1 MSLSSSAVRMILR
14 PMRPKPLMPTLMGIT
29 SSDEVSEIAAAQKRV
44 TAAGEQKMLWVART
58 KVNARI
64 IGCADNWAA
73 IMWPPMN
80 DWSPASILRRLFDS
94 KQGASDRLLP
104 RWIFLRALG
113 LIYYSAFFSLAFQIR
128 GLIGPHGILP
138 AGEYLQALAE
148 RFGHAGY
155 WYAPTLLWISSNSRM
170 LTGICWVGMIASLLL
185 VLNFWPRGMLAVCF
199 LFFLSFV
206 SASQDFS
213 AYQSDGMLLEAGFI
227 AMYFAPA
234 GFRPGWG
241 EASPPSRASLFL
253 LIWEGF
259 RIYFESGVAKIMGG
273 DPQWRNFTALDEY
286 YQNGPLPTWIGWY
299 MQHLPHWF
307 HAATAFVTL
316 ALELGLAW
324 MMFLPRRFRILCFF
338 IVTIWQIGIILSANY
353 TFLNYLVLAL
363 GFLLLDDRFLP
374 PYLPGFWKRSFL
386 AAKEATPLGEP
397 RAEKDWRKK
406 LRAQFSALKLAFT
419 AVMLTWIFY
428 VTLAEMVWMV
438 KPLPFPTSPVSA
450 LEPFRI
456 ANRYGL
462 FAGMTRGRYEIEF
475 QGSDDGQTWVVYPF
489 RFKPQDPSKAPGIY
503 APYQPRFDWNL
514 WFASLSS
521 WRQEPIIVRTEQS
534 LLRGDTDVL
543 LLFAGNPFPHGPPRQ
558 VRAVIWQYWF
568 TTPAEKRLQGM
579 WWRRQL
585 LGLYA
590 PTLEREADGR
600 IIVLEWAPAMEP
612 RE

>member
-1 MSLSSSAVRMILR
+1 
-14 PMRPKPLMPTLMGIT
+14 
-29 SSDEVSEIAAAQKRV
+29 
-44 TAAGEQKMLWVART
+44 
-58 KVNARI
+58 
-64 IGCADNWAA
+64 
-73 IMWPPMN
+73 MN

-199 LFFLSFV
+199 LCFLSFV

-338 IVTIWQIGIILSANY
+338 VVTIWQIGIILSANY

-386 AAKEATPLGEP
+386 AAKEAKPLGEP

-521 WRQEPIIVRTEQS
+521 WRQEPIVVRTEQS
-534 LLRGDTDVL
+534 LLRGDGDVL
-543 LLFAGNPFPHGPPRQ
+543 LLFAGNPFPHAPPQQ
-558 VRAVIWQYWF
+558 VRCVIWQYRF
-568 TTPAEKRLQGM
+568 TTPAEKRSQGM
-579 WWRRQL
+579 WWKRQQ

-590 PTLEREADGR
+590 PTLERQPDGK
-600 IIVLEWAPAMEP
+600 ILVLEWPSLAEA